1 MPFPDAAIPGEVTG
15 HASCPFPMA
24 EDAVMTKDFRLFVGL
39 LAIGLIFLASKPL
52 HAILLAVGAFFIL
65 RPRLIWW
72 QY

>member
-1 MPFPDAAIPGEVTG
+1 
-15 HASCPFPMA
+15 MA
-24 EDAVMTKDFRLFVGL
+24 EDTVMTKDLRLFVGL